1 MCVLYLTIQHINRE
15 NRHIHLIYK
24 PISKVFR
31 RGMTSLKNQN
41 LSLLFGQYQ
50 QFNRE
55 NGNTNI
61 QTISEPKIICFE
73 LYISTNQQGKINI
86 YTSSINLYQ
95 NSLVGEE
102 WLLWQCRTW
111 ALYYLQ
117 INNSTGKKDTPIKK
131 NSEVSKKSYLIIKFN
146 RSTGKI
152 DIYFSPL
159 NLYLG

>member
-1 MCVLYLTIQHINRE
+1 MFVFLSKIQHINRE
-15 NRHIHLIYK
+15 NQHIHLIYK

-31 RGMTSLKNQN
+31 RGMTSLNIQN
-41 LSLLFGQYQ
+41 WSLIFDQYQ

-55 NGNTNI
+55 NGHTNI
-61 QTISEPKIICFE
+61 KKFSGPEIICFR
-73 LYISTNQQGKINI
+73 LYISTYKQGKIDI

-117 INNSTGKKDTPIKK
+117 INNSTGKIDTPIK
-131 NSEVSKKSYLIIKFN
+131 NSEVLKN
-146 RSTGKI
+146 HT
-152 DIYFSPL
+152 
-159 NLYLG
+159 